1 LIISLFVTS
10 QPCRRNGAAAQSK
23 DQVKGKLNTAA
34 TAPSRIQESQ
44 REVEREREQE
54 RERERER
61 DMEREREREREREIN
76 QKERERE
83 GERERE
89 VEERERAVEKLQHPV
104 TPKVSITARSA
115 MPPPGRSCR
124 LFLFFHRL

>member
-1 LIISLFVTS
+1 MFLIISLFVTS

-83 GERERE
+83 GER
-89 VEERERAVEKLQHPV
+89 RERG
-104 TPKVSITARSA
+104 
-115 MPPPGRSCR
+115 GREGKKIE
-124 LFLFFHRL
+124 F